1 MISDYFEIEAF
12 LEVENGVIKTHGFF
26 YNTDIGGCL
35 KVIQEYAKDSH
46 YEGIYCIR
54 PECEEETDVY
64 RFCSEEREDFNG
76 YEISIYMNDDD
87 EWTNEEPIF
96 NKILFDSDEHLI
108 LNEDLAFSDETCTNI
123 VPKSE
128 LAVVIP
134 KEETLVIPAG
144 ITKIEDGSFKG
155 NTSITSVVIPEGVTE
170 IGESAFRG
178 CKSITSVVI
187 PEGVTEIGILAFE
200 DCRLTSVVIPEGVT
214 KIGDGA
220 FDSCDSLTSVVIPEG
235 VTEIGN
241 LAFDGCESLKSVV
254 IPEGVTEIG
263 ILAFEDCRLTS
274 VVIPK
279 SVRKIGTD
287 AFDYYVEI
295 IRK

>member
-1 MISDYFEIEAF
+1 MISDYFEIEAN

-26 YNTDIGGCL
+26 YDTDIGGCL
-35 KVIQEYAKDSH
+35 KVIQKNAKDSH
-46 YEGIYCIR
+46 YEGIYCVR
-54 PECEEETDVY
+54 HECEEATDVY
-64 RFCSEEREDFNG
+64 RFCSEKKENFKGEHISFYIDESGNWRNRGWTWNG
-76 YEISIYMNDDD
+76 
-87 EWTNEEPIF
+87 
-96 NKILFDSDEHLI
+96 ILFDSDLI

-200 DCRLTSVVIPEGVT
+200 DCRLTSVVIP
-214 KIGDGA
+214 
-220 FDSCDSLTSVVIPEG
+220 
-235 VTEIGN
+235 
-241 LAFDGCESLKSVV
+241 
-254 IPEGVTEIG
+254 
-263 ILAFEDCRLTS
+263 
-274 VVIPK
+274 K